1 MKKAFLAI
9 LSILYLFSASG
20 ATVYSH
26 YCMGK
31 LVEIGLE
38 KGHEKECG
46 KCGME
51 KETSTDDGCCKEEQ
65 KFISGEQSQK
75 APGFLAFE
83 LPLQIIDTD
92 INYHS
97 NWLIPANSI
106 LSQLHYTNAPPR
118 AQKVAAHIENCVFRI

>member
-9 LSILYLFSASG
+9 LSFLYLFSASG

-38 KGHEKECG
+38 KAHEKECG

-51 KETSTDDGCCKEEQ
+51 KESSSDDGCCKEEQ
-65 KFISGEQSQK
+65 RFISGEQAQK
-75 APGFLAFE
+75 TPTFLAFN
-83 LPLQIIDTD
+83 LPLQDFVAA
-92 INYHS
+92 INYVS
-97 NWLIPANSI
+97 DWLIPANSI
-106 LSQLHYTNAPPR
+106 ISQLHYTNAPPR
-118 AQKVAAHIENCVFRI
+118 AEKLAAYIKNCVFRI